1 MICCMTFMK
10 IRLLSKLQQSKQ
22 CWGLMSTES
31 FPFVVSSSP
40 PKSFQS
46 ALLVNPC
53 LQMPLSQCPKP
64 SIAEDSVC
72 SSQRD
77 SATYMLKSGPA
88 ERFRRHSVDGSSLSQ
103 ESDSGKDK
111 RFHPYSRQY
120 SDGAATGAGGA
131 YCCLGECQLTDS
143 VSPALSNTKEVEEH
157 NAWTPLSNSVQS
169 SIFMGAE
176 QSPVEMQTRPEEPP
190 SYSSSTHHAYS
201 TLHQAFS
208 GEYPSGGLVGS
219 SHFSYQSLSSQ
230 TSQESP
236 AQTLYPKPIYS
247 YSILIFMALRNS
259 RTGSLP
265 VSEIYSFMTEHFPY
279 FKTAP
284 DGWKNSVRHNLS
296 LNKCFEK
303 VENKNG
309 NSSRKGCLWALN
321 PAKVEKMQEELHK
334 WRRKDPV
341 TVRRSMARPEELD
354 HLLGERPEKQK
365 SLSSHLNNHTYPQFP
380 RVTMPPS
387 YSPGIHLR
395 KPQYTHYSLPTQ
407 AVPQHPY
414 LPSNPH
420 AFSFYPSISQQPST
434 QLPSRTGNLDSP
446 LPAHTPP
453 SYSAAL
459 QASHSAAGSMQEL
472 LMEAELSNDID
483 TLNPSLTDLQLQGH
497 LWEELRD
504 DSLAP
509 DSLVIM
515 DTSTSPGQISPSQA
529 GDCVGVCGSG
539 SGEVST
545 AGSETGLQLTG
556 LYSPSFSRAD
566 SMTCLHSTSTNTPI
580 SLL

>member
-1 MICCMTFMK
+1 
-10 IRLLSKLQQSKQ
+10 
-22 CWGLMSTES
+22 MSTEP
-31 FPFVVSSSP
+31 FPSAVSSSL
-40 PKSFQS
+40 PKSFQG
-46 ALLVNPC
+46 ALLVTPC
-53 LQMPLSQCPKP
+53 PQMPLSQCPKP
-64 SIAEDSVC
+64 SIAEDSVS

-77 SATYMLKSGPA
+77 NVPYMLKSGPA
-88 ERFRRHSVDGSSLSQ
+88 ERFRRHSVDGSSLGQ

-120 SDGAATGAGGA
+120 SDGAATGLGAA
-131 YCCLGECQLTDS
+131 YCCLGDCQLTDS
-143 VSPALSNTKEVEEH
+143 VSPALSRTTEVEEQ
-157 NAWTPLSNSVQS
+157 NAWTPLNISGQS
-169 SIFMGAE
+169 SIFVGAE
-176 QSPVEMQTRPEEPP
+176 QSPAEMQTRPEEPP
-190 SYSSSTHHAYS
+190 SYTSSSHRAYN
-201 TLHQAFS
+201 TLQQPFS
-208 GEYPSGGLVGS
+208 GEYPSGGLVDS
-219 SHFSYQSLSSQ
+219 SHFSYQSLSPQ
-230 TSQESP
+230 TSQEGPVQS
-236 AQTLYPKPIYS
+236 LYPKPIYS

-365 SLSSHLNNHTYPQFP
+365 SLSAHLNNHTYPQFP

-387 YSPGIHLR
+387 YNLGTHIR
-395 KPQYTHYSLPTQ
+395 RPQYTHYSSPSQ
-407 AVPQHPY
+407 AVPQNPY
-414 LPSNPH
+414 LASSTH

-434 QLPSRTGNLDSP
+434 RLPPRTGSLDSP

-453 SYSAAL
+453 SYNAAL
-459 QASHSAAGSMQEL
+459 QASHSAAESMQEL
-472 LMEAELSNDID
+472 LMEGELSNDVD

-509 DSLVIM
+509 DSLVVM

-529 GDCVGVCGSG
+529 VDYVGSCGSG
-539 SGEVST
+539 SGQVST

-556 LYSPSFSRAD
+556 LYSPSFSGAD
-566 SMTCLHSTSTNTPI
+566 SMAGLHSTSTNTPI
-580 SLL
+580 PLL